1 MKIKVLMDFLEG
13 RDSYIKDDTR
23 TVSEAEGAYFVKNG
37 WAEDTEGKVATGEE
51 ASGTTDLDINNSVI
65 GVGDNHG

>member
-37 WAEDTEGKVATGEE
+37 WAEDTEGKVATI
-51 ASGTTDLDINNSVI
+51 DLDINNSVI

>member
-37 WAEDTEGKVATGEE
+37 WAEDTEGKVAT
-51 ASGTTDLDINNSVI
+51 TDLDIHNSTI